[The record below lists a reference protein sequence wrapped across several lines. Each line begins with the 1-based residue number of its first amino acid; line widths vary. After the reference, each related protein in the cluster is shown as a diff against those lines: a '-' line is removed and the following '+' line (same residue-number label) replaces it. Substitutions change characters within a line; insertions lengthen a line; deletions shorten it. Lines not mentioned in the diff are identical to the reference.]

1 MSSLRRLAC
10 LTVFCL
16 SSFALNGC
24 SPEKARSLQASALQF
39 RNESLAA
46 ITAIDTL
53 RKRELEAPPRSPGE
67 IRQTFI
73 ANILGSTVELNSRSV
88 DLAIDSRRVPNN
100 TDWDQFI
107 QELKLQYEQFSDI
120 FDSLDRK
127 PNVNREQMKK
137 AGDHARSLTIQM
149 ALFAKSLSDN
159 PPILTQ
165 YRTRTLVK
173 FRKVRSEYQA
183 LQSRIAMSGDD
194 REALAQRKSDLEN
207 QTGELLNEWQTI
219 QQEERALLESTVAQC
234 MRAATIGKQVI
245 EAADHYDDLDIAQLN
260 SLIPSLFTTASSF
273 TGKDYKTLQ
282 FKSTRFVADL
292 QSDPLW
298 SAVAQPLINRMNNAD
313 AARSSSTPKLNP

>member
-1 MSSLRRLAC
+1 MSLLRRLAF
-10 LTVFCL
+10 LTVFCF
-16 SSFALNGC
+16 SSLALHGC
-24 SPEKARSLQASALQF
+24 SPEKARSLQASVLQF
-39 RNESLAA
+39 RNESLMA

-53 RKRELEAPPRSPGE
+53 RKRELEAPPRSPSE

-73 ANILGSTVELNSRSV
+73 SNILNSSIDLNSRNI
-88 DLAIDSRRVPNN
+88 DLAIDPYRVPSN

-120 FDSLDRK
+120 FDSLDRN
-127 PNVNREQMKK
+127 PNVSRDQLKK

-149 ALFAKSLSDN
+149 ALFAKELSDN
-159 PPILTQ
+159 PPIFTQ

-173 FRKVRSEYQA
+173 FRKVRREYQA
-183 LQSRIAMSGDD
+183 LQARIALSGDD
-194 REALAQRKSDLEN
+194 RDAIRKSDLEN
-207 QTGELLNEWQTI
+207 QTGELLNEWQSI

-245 EAADHYDDLDIAQLN
+245 EAADRYDDLDISQLN

-282 FKSTRFVADL
+282 LKSTRFVADL
-292 QSDPLW
+292 QTDPLW
-298 SAVAQPLINRMNNAD
+298 SAVAQPLINRMNNAG
-313 AARSSSTPKLNP
+313 AQRSSTPTLNP

>member
-1 MSSLRRLAC
+1 MSSLRRLAF
-10 LTVFCL
+10 LTLVCF
-16 SSFALNGC
+16 SSLALNGC

-53 RKRELEAPPRSPGE
+53 RKRELEAPPRSPSD

-73 ANILGSTVELNSRSV
+73 SNILNSSIELNSRTI
-88 DLAIDSRRVPNN
+88 DLAIDPYRSPSS
-100 TDWDQFI
+100 TDWDTFI

-127 PNVNREQMKK
+127 PNVSRDELKK
-137 AGDHARSLTIQM
+137 AGGHARSLTIQM
-149 ALFAKSLSDN
+149 ALFAQALSDN
-159 PPILTQ
+159 PPIFTQ

-173 FRKVRSEYQA
+173 FRKVRREYQA
-183 LQSRIAMSGDD
+183 LQSRIAVGGAD
-194 REALAQRKSDLEN
+194 RDALQSRKSDLEN
-207 QTGELLNEWQTI
+207 QTGELLNEWQAI

-245 EAADHYDDLDIAQLN
+245 EAADRYDDLDISQLN
-260 SLIPSLFTTASSF
+260 ALIPSLFTTASSF

-282 FKSTRFVADL
+282 LKSTNFVMDL
-292 QSDPLW
+292 QRDPLW
-298 SAVAQPLINRMNNAD
+298 SAVAQPLINRMNNA
-313 AARSSSTPKLNP
+313 AAGRSSTPNPNP

>member
-1 MSSLRRLAC
+1 MSSLRRLTF
-10 LTVFCL
+10 LTVVCFGSL
-16 SSFALNGC
+16 ALHGC

-39 RNESLAA
+39 RNESLMA
-46 ITAIDTL
+46 IAAIDTL

-73 ANILGSTVELNSRSV
+73 SKILESSVDLNSRTI
-88 DLAIDSRRVPNN
+88 DLAIDPYRVPSN

-120 FDSLDRK
+120 FDSLDRN
-127 PNVNREQMKK
+127 PNVSRDQLKK

-149 ALFAKSLSDN
+149 ALFSKELSDN
-159 PPILTQ
+159 PPIFTQ

-173 FRKVRSEYQA
+173 FRKVRREYQA
-183 LQSRIAMSGDD
+183 VQSRIALSGTD
-194 REALAQRKSDLEN
+194 RDALAQRKSDLEN

-245 EAADHYDDLDIAQLN
+245 EAADRYDDLDISQLN

-282 FKSTRFVADL
+282 LKSTRLVTDL

-298 SAVAQPLINRMNNAD
+298 SAVAQPLINRMNNAG
-313 AARSSSTPKLNP
+313 AQRSSTPTP